1 MVFNLDAGPINVNQ
15 VQNYLPYNLPW
26 RDAIALSRGDTG
38 EEVPRLSAE
47 TAAKMVEV
55 DTKIEAFS
63 TYLANRHSYVIALG
77 DHRVVMLDSS
87 WDEGIVTDKLN
98 ALRVW
103 WGWAEE
109 DEKTFIG
116 GSPNSEGVSN
126 AELALVAE
134 TLKRAA
140 DGALVIVGL
149 HAPLFNPWGEAY
161 PYYLRETQRPVLGK
175 HVPAHLCWYHLP
187 RNEDHDV
194 ANHARQQHPS
204 WFAPSGAPEPAYVKR
219 GDNSD
224 LFDYGVSRG
233 RANDLVRLIAGIGS
247 RRPADVTLHGHVHR
261 FNEFRI
267 ATVDGELAYFMDFYT
282 HNPRSYYPARL
293 LRDWP
298 KSEVTYVE
306 VVDPAPV
313 SGEPTPLPYEAKH
326 KYVVQVPPYP
336 KPLATAPDA
345 RQWWAE
351 HRPLVLQTEA
361 LGPLKDRQMSFAGF
375 RVLSV
380 KGDVIDKIHFIGT
393 QPLHERGYQL
403 PWEEAIAPPLRR
415 YQHIQ
420 RSRLHDAPD
429 AAGAPCGYLSP
440 TAGMQNIVYRDS
452 RGRMI
457 ELWRDAN
464 GATGTGNLT
473 AAAHDAPI
481 ATGDPYV
488 YLEAPTGLQVVLY
501 RGTDGHVNS
510 LYWSTGDVGFDHLT
524 SSVGAPKA
532 AGNPVGYFESAAN
545 INHVIYRKADD
556 HLHEL
561 WWTGQQPVSH
571 GDITGQA
578 GALRATGDPSV
589 MLDTARGDHI
599 VAYRATDGH
608 IHTAYWSTGP
618 IGHENLSGFARAPK
632 ASGGPHAYYTAHN
645 DMKQIVYRGV
655 DGHIHELCGA
665 APKPSGTWT

>member
-1 MVFNLDAGPINVNQ
+1 M
-15 VQNYLPYNLPW
+15 
-26 RDAIALSRGDTG
+26 R
-38 EEVPRLSAE
+38 
-47 TAAKMVEV
+47 
-55 DTKIEAFS
+55 
-63 TYLANRHSYVIALG
+63 
-77 DHRVVMLDSS
+77 
-87 WDEGIVTDKLN
+87 
-98 ALRVW
+98 
-103 WGWAEE
+103 
-109 DEKTFIG
+109 
-116 GSPNSEGVSN
+116 
-126 AELALVAE
+126 
-134 TLKRAA
+134 
-140 DGALVIVGL
+140 
-149 HAPLFNPWGEAY
+149 
-161 PYYLRETQRPVLGK
+161 
-175 HVPAHLCWYHLP
+175 
-187 RNEDHDV
+187 
-194 ANHARQQHPS
+194 
-204 WFAPSGAPEPAYVKR
+204 
-219 GDNSD
+219 
-224 LFDYGVSRG
+224 
-233 RANDLVRLIAGIGS
+233 
-247 RRPADVTLHGHVHR
+247 
-261 FNEFRI
+261 
-267 ATVDGELAYFMDFYT
+267 
-282 HNPRSYYPARL
+282 
-293 LRDWP
+293 
-298 KSEVTYVE
+298 VTYVE

-313 SGEPTPLPYEAKH
+313 SGEPTPLPYEAEH

-336 KPLATAPDA
+336 KPLASAPDA

-380 KGDVIDKIHFIGT
+380 KADVIDKIHFIGT
-393 QPLHERGYQL
+393 QRLHERGYQL
-403 PWEEAIAPPLRR
+403 PWEEAIAPTPRR
-415 YQHIQ
+415 YHHIQ

-429 AAGAPCGYLSP
+429 AAGVPCGYLSP
-440 TAGMQNIVYRDS
+440 AAGMQNIVYRDS

-488 YLEAPTGLQVVLY
+488 YLETPTGLQVVLY

-655 DGHIHELCGA
+655 DGHIHELLVGRHRGRQALGLDGHCRRAVCIERPGVVLQRRDEHETRDLLRRRRPAHRAVVVPHGYAGVCRPVGAGTRTASRRATERVRAWALPSCGLSRPRQADSRDQVVLAKA
-665 APKPSGTWT
+665 ALLERSLLTTGSGRFPVRGYAPLLSRIMDDQGERTPERRTSDV